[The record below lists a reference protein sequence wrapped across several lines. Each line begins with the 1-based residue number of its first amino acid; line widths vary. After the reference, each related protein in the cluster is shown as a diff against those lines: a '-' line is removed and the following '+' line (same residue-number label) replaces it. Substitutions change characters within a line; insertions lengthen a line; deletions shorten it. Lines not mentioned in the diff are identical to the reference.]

1 MGSKAD
7 WVIDGKWA
15 ANLPSPLF
23 NYPKFFEKDKE
34 ISKGKL
40 KPVVSFVKA

>member
-1 MGSKAD
+1 MASGRPICQARY
-7 WVIDGKWA
+7 
-15 ANLPSPLF
+15 F